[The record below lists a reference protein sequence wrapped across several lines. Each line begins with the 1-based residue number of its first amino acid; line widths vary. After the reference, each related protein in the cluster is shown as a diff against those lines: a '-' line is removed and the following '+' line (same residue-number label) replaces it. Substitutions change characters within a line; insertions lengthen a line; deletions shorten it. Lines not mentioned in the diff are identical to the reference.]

1 MTNSSIVKNI
11 NAMNEFSKNLN
22 QYDLLSES
30 ELDRHISFPEYL
42 DKIINCLEY
51 SLDGL
56 NRSLAFTKRM
66 NKIVNEYCY
75 TSARISEKDKKGYEF
90 TKQYYTVQNAIS
102 RVSTLFIEQLI
113 RYANESGVI
122 SLL

>member
-75 TSARISEKDKKGYEF
+75 TSARIENDKKGYEF
-90 TKQYYTVQNAIS
+90 TRKYYTIQDAIS